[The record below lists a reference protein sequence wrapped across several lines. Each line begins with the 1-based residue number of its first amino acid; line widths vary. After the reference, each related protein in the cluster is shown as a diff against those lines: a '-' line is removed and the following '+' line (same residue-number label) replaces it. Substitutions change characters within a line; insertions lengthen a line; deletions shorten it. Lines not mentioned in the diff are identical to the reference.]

1 MLYIYT
7 IIGDNMQSS
16 TLHIKIR
23 PEIANGLKILSKK
36 QDVSV
41 GELVRKAI
49 LSSYQLD
56 LLDLSIKQ
64 KRAAEAFQG
73 GYISIGKLAEEMG
86 MNIWDTQKW
95 LKDHE
100 IMQNNAFI
108 EDDVKNA

>member
-1 MLYIYT
+1 
-7 IIGDNMQSS
+7 MQSS

-23 PEIANGLKILSKK
+23 AEIANGLKMLSKK
-36 QDVSV
+36 QDLSV
-41 GELVRKAI
+41 GELVRRAI

-56 LLDLSIKQ
+56 LLNLSVKQ
-64 KRAAEAFQG
+64 KRAIEAFQG
-73 GYISIGKLAEEMG
+73 GYISIGKLSEEMG

-100 IMQNNAFI
+100 ILQNNSFL